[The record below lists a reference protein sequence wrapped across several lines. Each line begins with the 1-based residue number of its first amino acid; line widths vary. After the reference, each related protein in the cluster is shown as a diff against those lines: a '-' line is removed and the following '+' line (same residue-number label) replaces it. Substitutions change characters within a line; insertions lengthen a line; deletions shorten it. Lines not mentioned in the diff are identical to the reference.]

1 MWTRFTFEDI
11 RIIAHYLGTLTS
23 LFTVALLIPLITAL
37 VFQEW
42 EPATRYFLA
51 AGISLT
57 IGSLLR
63 MAKVDP
69 GRLTR
74 QQAMALT
81 GFAWM
86 FLAFIAS
93 VPLAMS
99 GHFASYLDALFDS
112 VSGLTT
118 TGAALIMDLEHLS
131 YADNMW
137 RFIMHFLGGMGLIV
151 IALSLGLLSSSTSGL
166 YSSEGRSEHVVPN
179 VITTTRLI
187 SKISLAVIGIATVL
201 LMLFCFVAGM
211 EPVRAFFHGLW
222 ISISGFM
229 TAGSTP
235 TSQSIMY
242 YHSYFLEIACMLLML
257 LGMINFGLFV
267 AVLRGKTDLFFK
279 DFEIRT
285 GFFWLVFMCIIFIA
299 TLSTTPLF
307 SDLLTMIRRGVFM
320 LISASSTTGFSVVTT
335 NQVLTV
341 FSSGAILILAI
352 LMAVGGLAVGESHE
366 EMYRILD
373 AVVPHL
379 PDHKPTYLMGVGTP
393 VNILE
398 AVDRGV
404 DFFDCVYPSRN
415 GRHGHVYTNHGKLN
429 LFNAK
434 FELDDRPIEEGCQC
448 PACRNYSRA
457 YIRHLLKAKEMLGM
471 RLCVLH
477 NLYFYNTMMEEIRD
491 AIDHDCYKEYKE
503 RKIAAV
509 TGKNE

>member
-86 FLAFIAS
+86 FLTFIAS

-229 TAGSTP
+229 TAGFTP

-352 LMAVGGLAVGESHE
+352 LMAVGGSSGSTAGGMKLSRIGLTVKSIVSSIKEATSPDSARVSVVYHHIGKQVLNNEIARAAMTVSTLFVVTYVVGALVGIAHGYDATASIAESVAMASNGGLSFGITTQGMPKTLE
-366 EMYRILD
+366 LIY
-373 AVVPHL
+373 
-379 PDHKPTYLMGVGTP
+379 
-393 VNILE
+393 ILE
-398 AVDRGV
+398 MWAGRLEFITLIALVVKIVASLLPVRKPKRDR
-404 DFFDCVYPSRN
+404 
-415 GRHGHVYTNHGKLN
+415 
-429 LFNAK
+429 
-434 FELDDRPIEEGCQC
+434 
-448 PACRNYSRA
+448 
-457 YIRHLLKAKEMLGM
+457 
-471 RLCVLH
+471 
-477 NLYFYNTMMEEIRD
+477 
-491 AIDHDCYKEYKE
+491 
-503 RKIAAV
+503 
-509 TGKNE
+509 

>member
-166 YSSEGRSEHVVPN
+166 YSSEGRS
-179 VITTTRLI
+179 
-187 SKISLAVIGIATVL
+187 
-201 LMLFCFVAGM
+201 
-211 EPVRAFFHGLW
+211 
-222 ISISGFM
+222 
-229 TAGSTP
+229 
-235 TSQSIMY
+235 
-242 YHSYFLEIACMLLML
+242 
-257 LGMINFGLFV
+257 
-267 AVLRGKTDLFFK
+267 
-279 DFEIRT
+279 
-285 GFFWLVFMCIIFIA
+285 
-299 TLSTTPLF
+299 
-307 SDLLTMIRRGVFM
+307 
-320 LISASSTTGFSVVTT
+320 
-335 NQVLTV
+335 
-341 FSSGAILILAI
+341 
-352 LMAVGGLAVGESHE
+352 
-366 EMYRILD
+366 
-373 AVVPHL
+373 
-379 PDHKPTYLMGVGTP
+379 
-393 VNILE
+393 
-398 AVDRGV
+398 
-404 DFFDCVYPSRN
+404 
-415 GRHGHVYTNHGKLN
+415 
-429 LFNAK
+429 
-434 FELDDRPIEEGCQC
+434 
-448 PACRNYSRA
+448 
-457 YIRHLLKAKEMLGM
+457 
-471 RLCVLH
+471 
-477 NLYFYNTMMEEIRD
+477 
-491 AIDHDCYKEYKE
+491 
-503 RKIAAV
+503 
-509 TGKNE
+509 